1 MTRNCLY
8 CLIACFLVTLSFAV
22 AQGGEDQHD
31 SAEREIKTGTTLL
44 QQGEYQE
51 AKAHF
56 ERAQTLLGKPTAET
70 SAGIG
75 LAELQMG
82 HFEVSREM
90 FNLELQLITNDHARA
105 QAHYMIGSAW
115 FREAEDGAA
124 GTEKLR
130 AAEKSLRE
138 AVR

>member
-1 MTRNCLY
+1 MLGR
-8 CLIACFLVTLSFAV
+8 V
-22 AQGGEDQHD
+22 AD
-31 SAEREIKTGTTLL
+31 
-44 QQGEYQE
+44 
-51 AKAHF
+51 
-56 ERAQTLLGKPTAET
+56 
-70 SAGIG
+70 
-75 LAELQMG
+75 G

-130 AAEKSLRE
+130 AAEKSFRE